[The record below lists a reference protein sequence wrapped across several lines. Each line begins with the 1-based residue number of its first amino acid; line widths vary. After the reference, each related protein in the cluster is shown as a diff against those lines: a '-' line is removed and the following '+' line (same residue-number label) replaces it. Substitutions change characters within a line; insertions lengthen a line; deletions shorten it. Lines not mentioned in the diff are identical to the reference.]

1 MASDRDTFIISG
13 MRTPMGSFL
22 GKLKDVPAAKLGAEA
37 IKSALG
43 QAGIKGDQVDEV
55 FMGNVLMAGQ
65 GQAPGRQASLYA
77 GIPDSVSANTI
88 NKMCGSG
95 MKAVMWAEQ
104 AIRAGDLDISVAG
117 GMESMS
123 RAPYLVEKG
132 REGFRMGHVQVK
144 DSMIADG
151 LWDVYNDKHMGSC
164 AELCAKERDISRQAQ
179 DDYAVESYK
188 KAQAAVKEGKFKAEI
203 VAVPVP
209 QRKGDPVMVS
219 EDEEPFQGDVGKL
232 GSLRPA
238 FEKDGTVT
246 AGNASTINDGAAAL
260 VLASGK
266 AVKEKN
272 LKPRARIVGHANG
285 GREPVWFTMA
295 PSIAIRNLLKKTGW
309 KVEDVDL
316 WELNE
321 AFAVVA
327 LGNLSEL
334 KIDPKKC
341 NVNGGAVALGHP
353 IGASGARIIV
363 TLLNAMEARNAKK
376 GIASLCIGGGEGVA
390 LAIER
395 S

>member
-1 MASDRDTFIISG
+1 MADRDTYIVSG
-13 MRTPMGSFL
+13 ARTPVGSFL
-22 GKLKDVPAAKLGAEA
+22 GKLKDLPAAKLGACA
-37 IKSALG
+37 IKAALER
-43 QAGIKGDQVDEV
+43 ANVKGADVGEV

-104 AIRAGDLDISVAG
+104 AIRAGDLDIAVAG

-123 RAPYLVEKG
+123 RAPYLLDKA
-132 REGFRMGHVQVK
+132 REGFRMGHAQIK
-144 DSMIADG
+144 DSMVSDG

-164 AELCAKERDISRQAQ
+164 AEVCAKERDISRKAQ
-179 DDYAVESYK
+179 DEYAAESYQ
-188 KAQAAVKEGKFKAEI
+188 KAQAAVKEGRFKTEI
-203 VAVPVP
+203 APVPVP
-209 QRKGDPVMVS
+209 QRKGDPVLVS
-219 EDEEPFQGDVGKL
+219 DDEEPFQGDVSKL

-260 VLASGK
+260 VVAGGK
-266 AVKEKN
+266 AIKEKG
-272 LKPRARIVGHANG
+272 LKARARIVGHAG
-285 GREPVWFTMA
+285 GAREPMWFTMA
-295 PSIAIRNLLKKTGW
+295 PSIAIRNLLKKINW
-309 KVEDVDL
+309 KVDDVDL

-363 TLLNAMEARNAKK
+363 TLLHAMEARNAKK
-376 GIASLCIGGGEGVA
+376 GVASLCIGGGEGVA

-395 S
+395 E

>member
-1 MASDRDTFIISG
+1 MADRDTYIVSG
-13 MRTPMGSFL
+13 ARTPLGSFL
-22 GKLKDVPAAKLGAEA
+22 GKLKDLPAAKLGAEA
-37 IKSALG
+37 IKAALER
-43 QAGIKGDQVDEV
+43 ANVKGADVGEV

-104 AIRAGDLDISVAG
+104 AIRAGDLDLAVAG

-123 RAPYLVEKG
+123 RAPYLLEKG
-132 REGFRMGHVQVK
+132 REGFRMGHAQVK
-144 DSMIADG
+144 DSMVSDG

-164 AELCAKERDISRQAQ
+164 AEVCAKERDISRKAQ
-179 DDYAVESYK
+179 DEFAAESYQ
-188 KAQAAVKEGKFKAEI
+188 KAQAAVKEGRFKAEI
-203 VAVPVP
+203 APVPVP

-219 EDEEPFQGDVGKL
+219 DDEEPFQGDVSKL
-232 GSLRPA
+232 GSLRAA

-260 VLASGK
+260 VVASGK
-266 AVKEKN
+266 AIKEKG
-272 LKPRARIVGHANG
+272 LKARARIVGHANG
-285 GREPVWFTMA
+285 AREPMWFTMA
-295 PSIAIRNLLKKTGW
+295 PSIAVRNLLQKINW

-363 TLLNAMEARNAKK
+363 TLLHAMEARKAKK
-376 GIASLCIGGGEGVA
+376 GVASLCIGGGEAVA

-395 S
+395 E